1 MSVEYLDLA
10 DYVGIAAAVTGLDE
24 GLITKVAKLDLA
36 DSALHAPAAGFG
48 DDDFYPDLVDKAA
61 ALIVRLAKN
70 HPLPDGNKRVA
81 WVALRYFL
89 VLNDWAWIEPP
100 TVDEA
105 EHAVLAIASG
115 EWDEQRPPPGYDSG
129 SRPATASRRWPPAH
143 PLLIRGGESGGSIGT
158 AWTPTLEFPG
168 SGRPSLTVW
177 TARGRLVHS
186 ATHEWR
192 SCASN
197 AMPPNATVR
206 ASRTER
212 AQRIPG

>member
-61 ALIVRLAKN
+61 VLIVRLAKN

-89 VLNDWAWIEPP
+89 VLNEWTWVEPP

-105 EHAVLAIASG
+105 EHAVLSIASG
-115 EWDEQRPPPGYDSG
+115 EWDEPQTAAWLRPRIAHGDS
-129 SRPATASRRWPPAH
+129 
-143 PLLIRGGESGGSIGT
+143 E
-158 AWTPTLEFPG
+158 
-168 SGRPSLTVW
+168 
-177 TARGRLVHS
+177 
-186 ATHEWR
+186 
-192 SCASN
+192 
-197 AMPPNATVR
+197 
-206 ASRTER
+206 
-212 AQRIPG
+212 